1 MPTGGCLCGQLR
13 YEYTG
18 EPVMKAIC
26 HCVTCR
32 HVSGSVF
39 TTNIVVPEGNFKI
52 TAGTPKRYA
61 ATQDSGMTLTYSFCT
76 ECGCVINKV
85 GDAEAFR
92 GVILVVAGS
101 LDDESAVDTADPN
114 VEFYVSKR
122 ASWLPALDGKG
133 QFHEFDNRNARM

>member
-1 MPTGGCLCGQLR
+1 MPTGGCLCGRLK

-18 EPVMKAIC
+18 EPVLKAIC

-39 TTNIVVPEGNFKI
+39 TTNIVVPEGNFKV
-52 TAGTPKRYA
+52 TSGKPKTYA
-61 ATQDSGMTLTYSFCT
+61 TTQDSGMTLTYSFC
-76 ECGCVINKV
+76 ENCGCVINKI

-92 GVILVVAGS
+92 GVTLIVAGS
-101 LDDESAVDTADPN
+101 LDDESGVGDAEPG

-122 ASWLPALDGKG
+122 ASWLPELVGKG
-133 QFHEFDNRNARM
+133 QMKEFS